1 LKKNAN
7 KYKTINQGISDDE
20 KSTNDGFRSIPAH
33 REKFA
38 TSNNN
43 SFSNIRKIDPSTQIQ
58 QPNSNDVSKYSEKL
72 QKYEVSG
79 MQFMPENSS
88 SHSAKQKVKEILD
101 HDTENKIKSYIE
113 ENESLREENLNL
125 RRLLEKERVRKIL
138 IFIK

>member
-1 LKKNAN
+1 LKKNVN

-20 KSTNDGFRSIPAH
+20 KSTNDGFRSIAAH

-43 SFSNIRKIDPSTQIQ
+43 SFSNIRKIDPSQQIQ

-79 MQFMPENSS
+79 MQFIPENPS

-101 HDTENKIKSYIE
+101 HDTDNKIKSYIE
-113 ENESLREENLNL
+113 ENENLRDENLNL
-125 RRLLEKERVRKIL
+125 RRLLEKERVIKIL
-138 IFIK
+138 IFMK